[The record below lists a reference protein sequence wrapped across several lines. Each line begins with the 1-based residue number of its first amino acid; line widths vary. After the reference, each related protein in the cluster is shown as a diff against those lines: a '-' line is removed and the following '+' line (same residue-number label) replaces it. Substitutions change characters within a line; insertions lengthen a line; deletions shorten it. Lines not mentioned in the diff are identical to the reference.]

1 MTERITQKLAD
12 TLNRIPGYTGYRAKE
27 DRRDADRRVRE
38 RTAADLDAFAERVE
52 RLATARAAARDIHA
66 VGPIGELA
74 SSIRLLSDRIR
85 TASYGYGG
93 LFGDRDVDELA
104 LDQLQEFDAG
114 LLERA
119 SGLESDIAAVE
130 TAQDDVARAASIA
143 VAATTVRDL
152 QTYFRART
160 DVIET
165 GRPSALT
172 NVSSPLD
179 VLQTTA
185 EPALAAPPKQAAI
198 GDAVT
203 IADKNFVIDAS
214 IEVTG
219 AVPANLYRIESTP
232 ERWLLFAM
240 GDTPTVADL
249 IRDQREQTTEPPVQ
263 VGASRSRVV
272 GVAGRSGER
281 SVSFAVTRDGPP
293 ERPVQVTLD
302 WGQDAL
308 HLAGTVLD
316 PDDVEIYHRTS

>member
-27 DRRDADRRVRE
+27 DRRDADRRIRE

-66 VGPIGELA
+66 VGRIGELA
-74 SSIRLLSDRIR
+74 SSIRLLSDRVR

-119 SGLESDIAAVE
+119 GGLESDITAVE
-130 TAQDDVARAASIA
+130 TAQDDAARAASIDL
-143 VAATTVRDL
+143 AATTVRDL

-172 NVSSPLD
+172 NISSPLD
-179 VLQTTA
+179 VLQKTP
-185 EPALAAPPKQAAI
+185 EPALAAPPQQATI

-203 IADKNFVIDAS
+203 VGGKNFVVDAS
-214 IEVTG
+214 IEITG
-219 AVPANLYRIESTP
+219 ALPANLYRIESTP
-232 ERWLLFAM
+232 ERWLLFAL
-240 GDTPTVADL
+240 GETPTVADL
-249 IRDQREQTTEPPVQ
+249 TRGQREETPTPTTPIST
-263 VGASRSRVV
+263 SRSRVV

-293 ERPVQVTLD
+293 DRPVQVTLD

-316 PDDVEIYHRTS
+316 SDDVEIYHRTP